1 VLHVMLR
8 WTTSPYNREMRRI
21 SLVLFM
27 VLLCLGSKPARGQAG
42 PPAFDL
48 VGPKVDVHVKR
59 GEETLPIGQVPNLL
73 PGDRLW
79 IHPDFPESQ
88 SAHYVLIVGFL
99 RGATNPPPS
108 EWFTHVET
116 WSKKVRQEGVFVTVP
131 AEAQQ
136 AVMFLAPSTGGDFS
150 TLRNAVRGRPGV
162 FVRAAQDLNFA
173 NADRMRLDTYLA
185 EVKVSSQTDPKSLKE
200 RAQKAAAV
208 LGIRVEQQCFDKP
221 SDQQAPCLTQHTE
234 GMVLDDANVSNRVAQ
249 LTSGSSVDLM
259 NQLAYSPIGGAG
271 VFSPYIGA
279 ILDTARILASLH
291 TAHFQYIPALSL
303 PTDDTLNLRLSVPP
317 SFKDPK
323 SVVVVALPPVGPAK
337 LPPLHPSNPSE
348 QFCAQKPGLV
358 LAAEGAPMVYATS
371 EAHDLTLKIQT
382 KSGPIELPVKADA
395 GKGGL
400 VLTKPAPALPPGDLS
415 GVVIGKWG
423 FDSWEG
429 PRFHLVA
436 SAPGKWRVAS
446 SDELALVVGRED
458 TLHVQGENTLCVERV
473 DAQSAGGSPLE
484 VQWKSPKPEMLE
496 FGVPLRDAKPGE
508 VAISIHQYGLEKPDR
523 LTLMAYSEAAS
534 LDRLTLSA
542 GDPVAVL
549 SGTRLDEVAKV
560 SFNNIDWTPAE
571 LKRVQDVDQ
580 LSLKAGSPTDA
591 LEPGKR
597 YSAKVALRDGRE
609 LKVPVTVER
618 SRPQVSLLSKGS
630 QEEETADPSPVHLG
644 SPNDLPV
651 ERRLVFFLK
660 SKSPQNFPRDQKV
673 EVAAADNSFHTTL
686 SLSDGTL
693 MLEDSS
699 TALGVVEPL
708 AKFGSSAFGPVQAR
722 AISGDGVAG
731 EWLSLGTLVRLPG
744 FKELR
749 CPHAIS
755 KPCTLTGTN
764 LFLARSIG
772 SSADFENAVDVP
784 ADFTGTQLTVPH
796 PANGV
801 LYLKLR
807 DDPETVQT
815 LALAV
820 LPATPSSSSVATRPS
835 ESKQSE
841 EQSAQVP
848 PRSKTEP

>member
-1 VLHVMLR
+1 
-8 WTTSPYNREMRRI
+8 
-21 SLVLFM
+21 
-27 VLLCLGSKPARGQAG
+27 
-42 PPAFDL
+42 
-48 VGPKVDVHVKR
+48 
-59 GEETLPIGQVPNLL
+59 
-73 PGDRLW
+73 
-79 IHPDFPESQ
+79 
-88 SAHYVLIVGFL
+88 
-99 RGATNPPPS
+99 
-108 EWFTHVET
+108 
-116 WSKKVRQEGVFVTVP
+116 
-131 AEAQQ
+131 
-136 AVMFLAPSTGGDFS
+136 
-150 TLRNAVRGRPGV
+150 
-162 FVRAAQDLNFA
+162 
-173 NADRMRLDTYLA
+173 MRLDTYLA
-185 EVKVSSQTDPKSLKE
+185 EVKVTSQTDPKSLKE
-200 RAQKAAAV
+200 RAQKAAAM

-234 GMVLDDANVSNRVAQ
+234 GMVLDDANVSNRVSQ

-291 TAHFQYIPALSL
+291 TARFQYIPALSL

-323 SVVVVALPPVGPAK
+323 SVVVIALPPVGPAK

-358 LAAEGAPMVYATS
+358 LASEGAPMVYATP
-371 EAHDLTLKIQT
+371 EAHDLKLRIQT
-382 KSGPIELPVKADA
+382 KSGPIELPLRADA
-395 GKGGL
+395 GQGGL
-400 VLTKPAPALPPGDLS
+400 VLTKPAPPLPPGDLS
-415 GVVIGKWG
+415 GVVVGKWG
-423 FDSWEG
+423 FDNWEG

-458 TLHVQGENTLCVERV
+458 TLHVQGENTLCVEKV
-473 DAQSAGGSPLE
+473 DAQPAGGTSLE
-484 VQWKSPKPEMLE
+484 VQWKSPKREMLE
-496 FGVPLRDAKPGE
+496 FGVPLKDAKPGE
-508 VAISIHQYGLEKPDR
+508 VTISIHQYGLEKPDK
-523 LTLMAYSEAAS
+523 LTLTAYSEAAS

-542 GDPVAVL
+542 GDPEAVL

-571 LKRVQDVDQ
+571 LRRVQDVDQ
-580 LSLKAGSPTDA
+580 LSLKAGGPTDA

-618 SRPQVSLLSKGS
+618 SRPQVSLLSKGA
-630 QEEETADPSPVHLG
+630 QEEESADPSPVHLG
-644 SPNDLPV
+644 SPNDFPV

-722 AISGDGVAG
+722 AISGDGVPG
-731 EWLSLGTLVRLPG
+731 EWMSLGTLVRLPG

-749 CPHAIS
+749 CPHAVS

-764 LFLARSIG
+764 LFLARSI
-772 SSADFENAVDVP
+772 SSTTDFENAVDVP
-784 ADFTGTQLTVPH
+784 GDFTGTQLTVPH

-815 LALAV
+815 LALSV
-820 LPATPSSSSVATRPS
+820 LPATPGSSSVATKPS
-835 ESKQSE
+835 ETKQE
-841 EQSAQVP
+841 QQSAQSP
-848 PRSKTEP
+848 PQSKTEP

>member
-1 VLHVMLR
+1 
-8 WTTSPYNREMRRI
+8 MRRI
-21 SLVLFM
+21 SLVLFL
-27 VLLCLGSKPARGQAG
+27 VLVCLGSKPAQGQAG

-59 GEETLPIGQVPNLL
+59 GEETLPIGQVPNLM

-136 AVMFLAPSTGGDFS
+136 AIMFLAPSTGGDFS
-150 TLRNAVRGRPGV
+150 TLRSAVRGRPGL
-162 FVRAAQDLNFA
+162 FVRSTQDLNFA

-185 EVKVSSQTDPKSLKE
+185 EVKVTSQTDPKSLKD

-208 LGIRVEQQCFDKP
+208 LGIRLEQQCFDKP

-234 GMVLDDANVSNRVAQ
+234 GMVLDDANVSNRVSQ

-323 SVVVVALPPVGPAK
+323 SVVVIALPPVGPAK
-337 LPPLHPSNPSE
+337 MPPLHPSNPSE

-358 LAAEGAPMVYATS
+358 LPAEGAPMVYGS
-371 EAHDLTLKIQT
+371 PEAHDLKLRIQT
-382 KSGPIELPVKADA
+382 KTGPIEIPVKADA
-395 GKGGL
+395 GQGGL
-400 VLTKPAPALPPGDLS
+400 VLTKAVPPLPPGELV
-415 GVVIGKWG
+415 GAVVGKWG
-423 FDSWEG
+423 FDNWEG

-436 SAPGKWRVAS
+436 SGPGKWRVAS

-458 TLHVQGENTLCVERV
+458 TLHVQGENTLCVEKV
-473 DAQSAGGSPLE
+473 DAQPAGSTPLD
-484 VQWKSPKPEMLE
+484 VQWKSPRPQALE
-496 FGVPLRDAKPGE
+496 FAVPLRDAKPGE
-508 VAISIHQYGLEKPDR
+508 VSISIHQYGLDKPDK

-542 GDPVAVL
+542 GDPEAVL

-560 SFNNIDWTPAE
+560 SFSNIDWTPAE
-571 LKRVQDVDQ
+571 LRRVQDVDQ
-580 LSLKAGSPTDA
+580 LSLKAGSATET

-597 YSAKVALRDGRE
+597 YTARVTLRDGRD

-618 SRPQVSLLSKGS
+618 SRPQVALLSKGS

-722 AISGDGVAG
+722 AISGDGVPG

-755 KPCTLTGTN
+755 KPCTLAGTN
-764 LFLARSIG
+764 LFLARSISA
-772 SSADFENAVDVP
+772 SSDFDNAVDVP
-784 ADFTGTQLTVPH
+784 ADFTGTQMTVPH
-796 PANGV
+796 PANGI

-807 DDPETVQT
+807 DDPETVHT
-815 LALAV
+815 LGLTV
-820 LPATPSSSSVATRPS
+820 LPATPSSSVAAKSVEKPS
-835 ESKQSE
+835 ESKQGESRQSDQ
-841 EQSAQVP
+841 QSAQTP
-848 PRSKTEP
+848 PQSKTEP